1 MLTVIEISFIHC
13 FSGVVLSDS
22 WQKHEHL
29 HILPTTWNRNQ
40 ECDKVFPCWNLS
52 AASLSSKNLPAEMPL
67 QTLRICEDFEH
78 NYNTP
83 VQTKKN
89 MNLVLEIDY
98 PIYRALHLTWF
109 SPFMR
114 WPKKKFSKRICYDFF
129 NRRHKCRVL
138 SHLLGWLTSDAGSSF
153 CVCQCHISLRYCEK
167 IVRILTSVPT
177 DWLKCDAHAIWHL
190 IHFSSV
196 SLYDVRGYKQYGPE
210 SARDNEGLLTSAD
223 VMCPYLTLRICWT

>member
-1 MLTVIEISFIHC
+1 MVLNNGGQLKSPPCCMLTVIEISFIHC

-98 PIYRALHLTWF
+98 PIYRALHFAWC

-114 WPKKKFSKRICYDFF
+114 WPREEYDYSTIAINAVFWVIWF
-129 NRRHKCRVL
+129 GWQKECFESQTKC
-138 SHLLGWLTSDAGSSF
+138 F
-153 CVCQCHISLRYCEK
+153 E
-167 IVRILTSVPT
+167 
-177 DWLKCDAHAIWHL
+177 
-190 IHFSSV
+190 
-196 SLYDVRGYKQYGPE
+196 
-210 SARDNEGLLTSAD
+210 
-223 VMCPYLTLRICWT
+223 